1 MGNNRKEPF
10 QNLGSALKQVR
21 EAQAKTHAEVSGA
34 VEISVDHL
42 VAFETGEKRPTE
54 DILFL
59 LIQHF
64 SLDASRAAELWRLA
78 GYDSFEE
85 ALYASND
92 DEAHKSRTFS
102 VSAQDARI
110 VYTDMIQVMVNNY
123 GVIINFLQGAGV
135 NDKPLAVSRI
145 GMSKEHARSVVELL
159 TKTLE
164 QSESMESS
172 SSTPRQLPSES
183 SRQD

>member
-1 MGNNRKEPF
+1 MGAQRKEPF
-10 QNLGSALKQVR
+10 ENLGIALKQVR
-21 EAQAKTHAEVSGA
+21 EAQSKTHAEVSGA
-34 VEISVDHL
+34 VEISIDHL
-42 VAFETGEKRPTE
+42 VAFETGQKRPSE
-54 DILFL
+54 DVLYL

-64 SLDASRAAELWRLA
+64 SLEPKRAAELWRLA
-78 GYDSFEE
+78 GYDSYDE

-92 DEAHKSRTFS
+92 DDAQKPRTFS
-102 VSAQDARI
+102 VSVQDARI

-164 QSESMESS
+164 QSEMFDK
-172 SSTPRQLPSES
+172 STAPKQLPSGS